1 MQTNVGTGRSGG
13 CSELILVC
21 FEQQYDLII
30 CGNVVLAN
38 GGGRNQRNGKAKC
51 EFSWDSEER
60 EKGTHVG
67 FELTALAH
75 IL

>member
-21 FEQQYDLII
+21 FAQQYDLII
-30 CGNVVLAN
+30 GGNVVLAN
-38 GGGRNQRNGKAKC
+38 GGGRNGKAKC

-67 FELTALAH
+67 FELTALVH
-75 IL
+75 LM